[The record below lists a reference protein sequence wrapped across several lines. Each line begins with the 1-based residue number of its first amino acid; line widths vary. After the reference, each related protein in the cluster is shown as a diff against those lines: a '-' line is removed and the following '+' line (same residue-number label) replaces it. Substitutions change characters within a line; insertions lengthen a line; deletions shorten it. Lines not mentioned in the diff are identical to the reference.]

1 MRVMFILSLLIMFG
15 FETVILLVKDNTA
28 AKIVLVVLIAFV
40 CLTLTIMGVKLW

>member
-15 FETVILLVKDNTA
+15 FETLVMLVKNNTA

-40 CLTLTIMGVKLW
+40 CITLTIMGVELW